1 MGGFLIWHTLAAQ
14 TAIYAFSQ
22 AVSCG
27 AMQNILLSY
36 VINANQFMN

>member
-14 TAIYAFSQ
+14 TAMDALSQ
-22 AVSCG
+22 AVSGG
-27 AMQNILLSY
+27 AMQDILLSY